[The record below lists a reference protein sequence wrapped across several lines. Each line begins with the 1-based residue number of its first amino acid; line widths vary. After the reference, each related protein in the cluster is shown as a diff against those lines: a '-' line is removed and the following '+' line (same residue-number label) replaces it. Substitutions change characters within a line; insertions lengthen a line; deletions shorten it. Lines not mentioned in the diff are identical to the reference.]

1 MQEMDR
7 SKIPPLLS
15 ISAILPLQRTLL
27 QPSIPRGISERPS
40 FFFGLVSNL
49 FPVKPLRDR
58 PLGSLESDLY
68 HLHTRPIAPKERPKH
83 LFRYNLCIVCIV
95 KLLLAPFA
103 TNIDTMSNSDGT
115 TIITNVSLVTT

>member
-27 QPSIPRGISERPS
+27 QPSIPRGISERS
-40 FFFGLVSNL
+40 SSFFGLVSNL

-58 PLGSLESDLY
+58 QLGSLESDLQ
-68 HLHTRPIAPKERPKH
+68 HLHTRPIAPKERPEASFLIQVFWH
-83 LFRYNLCIVCIV
+83 SQV
-95 KLLLAPFA
+95 LLAPFA
-103 TNIDTMSNSDGT
+103 TIIDTMSNSDGT